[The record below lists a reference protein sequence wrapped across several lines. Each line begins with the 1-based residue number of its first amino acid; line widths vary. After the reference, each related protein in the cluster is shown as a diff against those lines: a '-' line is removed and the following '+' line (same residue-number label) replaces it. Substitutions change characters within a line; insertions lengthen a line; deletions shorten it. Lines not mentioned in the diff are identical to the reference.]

1 MKLAEPAFP
10 ARCGTVSGTLARLH
24 RPGSASVRCAVPGKA
39 PAGRWDRVDVLGRGR
54 QRCSDASAATPE
66 TWPPAAPRGAT
77 GRPPLSRVPLTR
89 DIPSGKS
96 ISPAEIKEEER
107 RPP

>member
-66 TWPPAAPRGAT
+66 TWPPAAPP
-77 GRPPLSRVPLTR
+77 GRPDGRPCHVS
-89 DIPSGKS
+89 PSHVTFPQVK
-96 ISPAEIKEEER
+96 AF
-107 RPP
+107 PPPK